1 MFGDVFLCEFP
12 FTSGSAGKI
21 RPALILFDL
30 KNDAVIGGIT
40 SVLRNG
46 PQDVKLNDWASA
58 GLLKPSIVRLDRIVT
73 EEKTVLLKRPDTLN
87 DLDLQAV
94 RQSWNQNMRL

>member
-30 KNDAVIGGIT
+30 KNDAVICRIT

-46 PQDVKLNDWASA
+46 PLDVKLNDWASA

-73 EEKTVLLKRPDTLN
+73 AEKTVLLKRLGTLN